1 MSELSSVRY
10 VSIRSA
16 AERVSET
23 TTVPSAT
30 SSPMNAVAKITDDD
44 GHREPAR
51 QLEPLEIA
59 HERIERERDHGG
71 GQEEEEDVPERP
83 REEEGEEQQDRQPD
97 ELDPPWDP
105 DRRRA
110 GAHLAHAAIVAL
122 SPLGDEDAFPACA
135 TVLPDGLAA
144 LPASRSSP

>member
-30 SSPMNAVAKITDDD
+30 SSPMNAVAKITETTATESPR
-44 GHREPAR
+44 GSL
-51 QLEPLEIA
+51 QPLEVA

-71 GQEEEEDVPERP
+71 RQEEEEHVPERP
-83 REEEGEEQQDRQPD
+83 REEEGEEEHDRQHD
-97 ELDPPWDP
+97 ELDPPRDP

-110 GAHLAHAAIVAL
+110 
-122 SPLGDEDAFPACA
+122 
-135 TVLPDGLAA
+135 
-144 LPASRSSP
+144 